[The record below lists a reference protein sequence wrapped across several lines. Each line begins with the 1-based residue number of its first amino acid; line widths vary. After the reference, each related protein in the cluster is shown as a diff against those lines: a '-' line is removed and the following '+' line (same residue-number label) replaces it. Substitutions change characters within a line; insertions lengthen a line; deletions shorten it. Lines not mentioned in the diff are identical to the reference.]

1 MLRSRS
7 RSGLVLQAR
16 TLLAGASPGLRLA
29 RLFWLLLAFPL
40 SLESVPVAA
49 QTGRS
54 VKVVIEIRQQATQS
68 RQGAQGSGGVVIQ
81 PGRAPRGA
89 GGLAVE
95 DTTTATTRSSG
106 VFVLVQDGGQGT
118 MMVSQDIPYP
128 QVVSYYDYA
137 TGRSYVAQGVAWQSV
152 GTGLAVRPTVLP
164 NGQIRVRLT
173 PWLSY
178 ITPGGG
184 GTVELLDAATE
195 LVVPNGR
202 RVQIGGATSSLH
214 AVTRQILGVRQ
225 EPSSAETGITL
236 TATLQ

>member
-7 RSGLVLQAR
+7 APALDVR
-16 TLLAGASPGLRLA
+16 AGTPVAGTSLGLRLP
-29 RLFWLLLAFPL
+29 RLSALLLVL
-40 SLESVPVAA
+40 TLGLGSVPAGA
-49 QTGRS
+49 QTGRH
-54 VKVVIEIRQQATQS
+54 VKVVIEIRQQGTQS
-68 RQGAQGSGGVVIQ
+68 RRGVQGSGGVVIQ
-81 PGRAPRGA
+81 PGRSPRGS
-89 GGLAVE
+89 GGLAVD
-95 DTTTATTRSSG
+95 DTTTKTTRSSG

-118 MMVSQDIPYP
+118 MMVGQDIPYP
-128 QVVSYYDYA
+128 QVAYYYDYA
-137 TGRSYVAQGVAWQSV
+137 TGKGYVAQGVAWQNV

-184 GTVELLDAATE
+184 GTVEFVDAATE

-214 AVTRQILGVRQ
+214 SVTRQILGGGQ
-225 EPSSAETGITL
+225 AQSSAEIGIIL